1 MLIKDLQSNSV
12 FEYGGCHDSLSI
24 SEDGRTLS
32 YYNLQCG
39 EGSKYGDYRFVMEDG
54 KIPAESE
61 TADAIHGC
69 SYFDVGGRF
78 MPRSIEELVRN
89 AYEKGINDCLD
100 IVEKVQAEC
109 IKNDG
114 CRNKC
119 DEPYACAYGTRIFGE
134 ILELKKQKEK

>member
-32 YYNLQCG
+32 YYNLQNG
-39 EGSKYGDYRFVMEDG
+39 DDSEYGDYRFVMEDG

-61 TADAIHGC
+61 TADAIYGC

-78 MPRSIEELVRN
+78 N
-89 AYEKGINDCLD
+89 AEKYYKMGAREFAEWLYT
-100 IVEKVQAEC
+100 KVN
-109 IKNDG
+109 IPIYDL
-114 CRNKC
+114 
-119 DEPYACAYGTRIFGE
+119 YGNHTTVDE
-134 ILELKKQKEK
+134 ILEKWEKEQE

>member
-32 YYNLQCG
+32 YYNLQNG

-89 AYEKGINDCLD
+89 AYEKGRADMKTD
-100 IVEKVQAEC
+100 IVAMLEREFRIQNNPNSKFEETIVLKRSI
-109 IKNDG
+109 IKRILGKGDNDE
-114 CRNKC
+114 
-119 DEPYACAYGTRIFGE
+119 D
-134 ILELKKQKEK
+134 

>member
-1 MLIKDLQSNSV
+1 MLIKDLQSNRV

-32 YYNLQCG
+32 YYNLQNG

-89 AYEKGINDCLD
+89 AYEKGRADMKTD
-100 IVEKVQAEC
+100 IVAMLEREFRIQNNPNSKFEETIVLKRSI
-109 IKNDG
+109 IKRILGKGDNDE
-114 CRNKC
+114 
-119 DEPYACAYGTRIFGE
+119 D
-134 ILELKKQKEK
+134 

>member
-24 SEDGRTLS
+24 SQDGRTLS

-78 MPRSIEELVRN
+78 N
-89 AYEKGINDCLD
+89 AEKYYKMGAKDFAKRLKQVTNKD
-100 IVEKVQAEC
+100 IVIIEKQN
-109 IKNDG
+109 IDDLLDNW
-114 CRNKC
+114 
-119 DEPYACAYGTRIFGE
+119 
-134 ILELKKQKEK
+134 LKENG